1 MWLKLGEYLRDTS
14 PFLRLLLIIEIALL
28 GYLSPLQAKI
38 TLLFITMFLV
48 YALSDNS
55 TKKSITVFTMLMTA
69 GYIMVMLLGGQNPL
83 TYIPGYVTLLTITLA
98 LVLIVLVLDL
108 GDLDY
113 IAWRLRLRGKYF
125 LAFRTSLA
133 VLDMLLRDV
142 AEAFDSTKAKHRGRL
157 IGFSALKYTVKAL
170 TSAFIVAN
178 QRITEIAETIYM
190 YPPTPIARNY
200 KSSMLALLDIVML
213 AILIIICLT

>member
-170 TSAFIVAN
+170 TSTFIVAN
-178 QRITEIAETIYM
+178 QRIMEIAETIYM
-190 YPPTPIARNY
+190 CPPTPIARNY
-200 KSSMLALLDIVML
+200 KSSMLALLDMVML
-213 AILIIICLT
+213 AILVVICLT

>member
-1 MWLKLGEYLRDTS
+1 MWSKLGEYLRGTN
-14 PFLRLLLIIEIALL
+14 PFLRLLLIIEIMLL
-28 GYLSPLQAKI
+28 GYMSPLQAKI
-38 TLLFITMFLV
+38 TLLFTTMFLV

-55 TKKSITVFTMLMTA
+55 TRKSLTVFTILMTT
-69 GYIMVMLLGGQNPL
+69 GYIIVMLLGGQNPL

-113 IAWRLRLRGKYF
+113 IAWKLGLRGKYF

-170 TSAFIVAN
+170 TSSFIVVN
-178 QRITEIAETIYM
+178 QRIVEIAETIYV

-200 KSSMLALLDIVML
+200 KSNTLAVLDTLMLV
-213 AILIIICLT
+213 ILIILCLT